1 MVFCSAGF
9 EMQSIGLAALAL
21 LCAAAC
27 ASAASPARYP
37 LVLVSCDGFRYD
49 YLNWYP
55 NETQFLRSLIKQG
68 VHVKSMK
75 PAFAT
80 KTFPNHWTIA
90 TGLYQESHGIVGN
103 SMYDPL
109 FNASFNKG
117 TRDERWWNAS
127 EPIWINAKKQGLK
140 SATFFWPGSEVSFKG
155 VRQDYWFNYSGSVS
169 FETRVSTVLEWIT
182 EKDVQMATMYLNEP
196 DSSGHKFG
204 PKSKQVREALKKVDD
219 TIRSLF
225 EGLKA
230 KKFSNKVNVLI
241 VSDHGMMGMTPDKV
255 IHLDSSMDE
264 LVDRVLD
271 SGPLLAMNAKPGK
284 RKQLVEYLN
293 NQVRQRNLSM
303 RVFDKDSLPERF
315 HYAKNRRTPEVLV
328 LPDQGYLVLTS
339 KDTKPVSAGHHGFDN
354 SYSDMRVPMFAVGP
368 SFHHNFL
375 IDGNRRK
382 SFRQVDIYGLMC
394 HLLQI
399 RPQPNNGST
408 DYLPFILKMS
418 SLGSDFS
425 WFTHVGLMFFEKVM
439 NMVTEFFSKF

>member
-1 MVFCSAGF
+1 
-9 EMQSIGLAALAL
+9 
-21 LCAAAC
+21 
-27 ASAASPARYP
+27 
-37 LVLVSCDGFRYD
+37 
-49 YLNWYP
+49 
-55 NETQFLRSLIKQG
+55 
-68 VHVKSMK
+68 
-75 PAFAT
+75 
-80 KTFPNHWTIA
+80 
-90 TGLYQESHGIVGN
+90 
-103 SMYDPL
+103 
-109 FNASFNKG
+109 
-117 TRDERWWNAS
+117 
-127 EPIWINAKKQGLK
+127 
-140 SATFFWPGSEVSFKG
+140 
-155 VRQDYWFNYSGSVS
+155 
-169 FETRVSTVLEWIT
+169 
-182 EKDVQMATMYLNEP
+182 QMATMYLNEP

-241 VSDHGMMGMTPDKV
+241 VSDHGESHLFFWTETIFRKPLVIFVGMMGMTPDKV

-368 SFHHNFL
+368 SFRQGVELNGTN
-375 IDGNRRK
+375 DG

-399 RPQPNNGST
+399 RPQPNNGSGEL
-408 DYLPFILKMS
+408 LPQMLKS
-418 SLGSDFS
+418 SARSATRASS
-425 WFTHVGLMFFEKVM
+425 WHPLFGLIFLARALQKLII
-439 NMVTEFFSKF
+439 T

>member
-1 MVFCSAGF
+1 
-9 EMQSIGLAALAL
+9 MQSIGLAALAL

-196 DSSGHKFG
+196 DSSG
-204 PKSKQVREALKKVDD
+204 REALKKVDD

-368 SFHHNFL
+368 SFRQGVELNGTN
-375 IDGNRRK
+375 DG

-399 RPQPNNGST
+399 RPQPNNGSGEL
-408 DYLPFILKMS
+408 LPQMLKS
-418 SLGSDFS
+418 SARSATRASS
-425 WFTHVGLMFFEKVM
+425 WHPLFGLIFLARALQKLII
-439 NMVTEFFSKF
+439 T